1 MPKQV
6 LHDKSSK
13 LLNLM
18 KLKKNIATSE
28 NGFIFNPASGD
39 SFSGNTIAAE
49 ILILMKTGKTDT
61 EIKQEILQKY
71 DVKPAQLEQD
81 WDDWI
86 LQLKDA
92 DLLE

>member
-39 SFSGNTIAAE
+39 SFSGNAMAAE

-61 EIKQEILQKY
+61 EIKHEILQKY
-71 DVKPAQLEQD
+71 DAKPMQLEQD
-81 WDDWI
+81 WDDWM
-86 LQLKDA
+86 LQLKEA